1 MDSVD
6 LVLEHS
12 VDGEVLTKWLDE
24 VALEASKRVSA
35 NTVLRVVRLLLAED
49 DQELRYRRVGLPRL
63 VHQLF
68 RRLDHLL
75 VLGDVLLDVVLPERR
90 SASSVF
96 LTLDV
101 IRLEL
106 GDYDIGSVSWTM
118 TKTAT
123 KQLLPRRHS
132 RGVREKLGRGGCSS
146 GMILPHILTYQ
157 KLRIRK
163 GGNFKT
169 EKRTWSS
176 SRLPENILTACSS
189 RFEPRSRT

>member
-75 VLGDVLLDVVLPERR
+75 VQRDVLLDVILLWDIFLSCVF
-90 SASSVF
+90 SV
-96 LTLDV
+96 
-101 IRLEL
+101 
-106 GDYDIGSVSWTM
+106 
-118 TKTAT
+118 
-123 KQLLPRRHS
+123 
-132 RGVREKLGRGGCSS
+132 
-146 GMILPHILTYQ
+146 
-157 KLRIRK
+157 
-163 GGNFKT
+163 
-169 EKRTWSS
+169 
-176 SRLPENILTACSS
+176 
-189 RFEPRSRT
+189 